1 MALKPDARQNV
12 KYAIV
17 DIALADVSD
26 ELSKEA
32 LELPQGSTVVD
43 IQLIVD
49 TIFNDTTTET
59 LSIGDASSATR
70 YANAVAL
77 GTAGLVGSVAPT
89 GFETTSSE
97 PTINI
102 IYAGGTGDASTGA
115 ARLVVGYVE
124 AGRHDENFGDGV
136 EFAGAP
142 A

>member
-1 MALKPDARQNV
+1 MSLRPDARQNV

-17 DIALADVSD
+17 NIELADVSD
-26 ELSKEA
+26 ELSKDA

-43 IQLIVD
+43 IQLVVD

-97 PTINI
+97 PTIKVV
-102 IYAGGTGDASTGA
+102 YAGGTGDASTGS
-115 ARLVVGYVE
+115 ARLIVGYVQ
-124 AGRHDENFGDGV
+124 ADRHDENYGDGL
-136 EFAGAP
+136 EFQGAP

>member
-1 MALKPDARQNV
+1 MALKPDARQNL

-43 IQLIVD
+43 IQLVVD
-49 TIFNDTTTET
+49 TVFNDTTTET

-77 GTAGLVGSVAPT
+77 GALGIVASVAPT
-89 GFETTSSE
+89 GFETTDAE

-102 IYAGGTGDASTGA
+102 VYAGGTGDATTGA
-115 ARLVVGYVE
+115 ARLIVGYVN
-124 AGRHDENFGDGV
+124 AGRHDENFGAGV
-136 EFAGAP
+136 EFAGPP

>member
-1 MALKPDARQNV
+1 MALKPDARQNL

-26 ELSKEA
+26 ELSKDA

-49 TIFNDTTTET
+49 TVFNDTTTET
-59 LSIGDASSATR
+59 LSIGDATSATR

-77 GTAGLVGSVAPT
+77 GALGVVASVAPD
-89 GFETTSSE
+89 GFETTDAE
-97 PTINI
+97 PVITIV
-102 IYAGGTGDASTGA
+102 YAGGTGDATTGA
-115 ARLVVGYVE
+115 ARLLVGYVN
-124 AGRHDENFGDGV
+124 ASRHDENFGDGV